1 MCMFAEGVEC
11 NELCKGSDM
20 IQFRGLLLFLLLV
33 VVATASYLWKTQ
45 QTLDLPDSFAA
56 GNSRI
61 DATEV
66 DVATK
71 TAGEVTEIM
80 VEEGDWVQAGQML
93 ALMDTEQAE
102 ADRSV
107 AKANLNRAQ
116 ESRNYAQAI
125 LRQRQSEVSLARKEL
140 ERAEKLV
147 RQGHL
152 SQEVLDQRLT
162 QETTAKAAMQASRV
176 QIAEAEAN
184 IEAARAQLNKT
195 EVVLEDSRLLAPRDG
210 RVLYRL
216 AEPGEV
222 LAAGGKVLTLI
233 DVSDVFMTLFL
244 PTAQAGRVTVGA
256 EARIVLDAWPEISVP
271 ASVSFVA
278 PQAQFTP
285 RSVETQSEREKLM
298 FRVKVKVGKDILKR
312 YAERVKTG
320 VPGMA
325 YIKLE
330 QGVAWP
336 EVIPPLIE
344 H

>member
-1 MCMFAEGVEC
+1 
-11 NELCKGSDM
+11 M
-20 IQFRGLLLFLLLV
+20 IRFRGLILFLLLV

-71 TAGEVTEIM
+71 TAGEVAEIM

-162 QETTAKAAMQASRV
+162 QKTTAEAAMQASRV

-244 PTAQAGRVTVGA
+244 PTAQAGRVMVGA
-256 EARIVLDAWPEISVP
+256 EARIVLDAWPEMSVP

-336 EVIPPLIE
+336 ELIPPLIE

>member
-1 MCMFAEGVEC
+1 
-11 NELCKGSDM
+11 L
-20 IQFRGLLLFLLLV
+20 
-33 VVATASYLWKTQ
+33 
-45 QTLDLPDSFAA
+45 
-56 GNSRI
+56 
-61 DATEV
+61 
-66 DVATK
+66 
-71 TAGEVTEIM
+71 
-80 VEEGDWVQAGQML
+80 
-93 ALMDTEQAE
+93 
-102 ADRSV
+102 V

-147 RQGHL
+147 GQGHL

-162 QETTAKAAMQASRV
+162 QKTTAEAAMQASRV

-244 PTAQAGRVTVGA
+244 PTAQAGRVMVGA
-256 EARIVLDAWPEISVP
+256 EARIVLDAWPEMSVP

-298 FRVKVKVGKDILKR
+298 FRVKVKIGKDILKR